1 MSSPG
6 RRQHDR
12 IACRNRTSR
21 HLLNCQK
28 AGFTKAIGAELKA
41 NTQVPVNN
49 LGGARMTDITDSDA
63 RATMLAAQLS
73 ESGSIGNLRI
83 VELPMPVP
91 PDGWVR
97 LKVMAFGL
105 NRSEYHSVHG
115 LAEGM
120 TFPRILGI
128 EASGVIDLDPEG
140 ILEPGTQAVT
150 MMGGMGRLFDGG
162 YAQYVVVPRTQIIT
176 FHSSLPWEV
185 IGSVP
190 ETLQTAYGTLTTGLD
205 LQPGQ
210 SLLVRGGTSALGLAT
225 AALAADMGCRVYA
238 TSRREAGLEL
248 LRSRGATPLLDD
260 GKVAP
265 RLREAEPSGVHTV
278 LELVGVPTLRDS
290 LAATAVHGTVCF
302 SGMLSDSWTIPNFY
316 PMDWIPNGVRL
327 TTYSGQAQDLPA
339 EVLQRTLDRI
349 ESGDLDLL
357 PIHSYPLAD
366 IAQAHEDMAS
376 GRHVGKLVGL
386 PWP

>member
-1 MSSPG
+1 MPSPITTATPAAPPTM
-6 RRQHDR
+6 Q
-12 IACRNRTSR
+12 A
-21 HLLNCQK
+21 
-28 AGFTKAIGAELKA
+28 
-41 NTQVPVNN
+41 
-49 LGGARMTDITDSDA
+49 AR
-63 RATMLAAQLS
+63 LS
-73 ESGSIGNLRI
+73 EPGSIDNLHL
-83 VELPMPVP
+83 VELSVP
-91 PDGWVR
+91 TPPEGWVR

-115 LAEGM
+115 MAEGM
-120 TFPRILGI
+120 TFPRVLGI

-140 ILEPGTQAVT
+140 VLEPGTQVVT
-150 MMGGMGRLFDGG
+150 MMGGMGRVFDGG

-190 ETLQTAYGTLTTGLD
+190 ETLQTAYGALTTGLD

-248 LRSRGATPLLDD
+248 LRSRGATTLLDD

-265 RLREAEPSGVHTV
+265 RLREAEPRGVHAV

-302 SGMLSDSWTIPNFY
+302 CGMLSDSWTISNFY

-357 PIHSYPLAD
+357 PVHSYPLAD
-366 IAQAHEDMAS
+366 IAQAHEDMAL

>member
-21 HLLNCQK
+21 HLLNCRK
-28 AGFTKAIGAELKA
+28 AGFTKAIGAGLKA
-41 NTQVPVNN
+41 NTQVPANN
-49 LGGARMTDITDSDA
+49 LEGARMTDITDSDA
-63 RATMLAAQLS
+63 PATMLAAQLS

-83 VELPMPVP
+83 VELPMPAP

-376 GRHVGKLVGL
+376 GRHMGKLVGL
-386 PWP
+386 P

>member
-21 HLLNCQK
+21 HLLNCRK
-28 AGFTKAIGAELKA
+28 AGFTKAIGAGLKA
-41 NTQVPVNN
+41 NTQVPANN
-49 LGGARMTDITDSDA
+49 LEGARMTDITDSDA
-63 RATMLAAQLS
+63 PATMLAAQLS

-83 VELPMPVP
+83 VELPMPAP

-386 PWP
+386 P

>member
-1 MSSPG
+1 
-6 RRQHDR
+6 
-12 IACRNRTSR
+12 
-21 HLLNCQK
+21 
-28 AGFTKAIGAELKA
+28 
-41 NTQVPVNN
+41 
-49 LGGARMTDITDSDA
+49 MTDITDSDA
-63 RATMLAAQLS
+63 PATMLAAQLS

-83 VELPMPVP
+83 IELPMPVP

-190 ETLQTAYGTLTTGLD
+190 ETLQTAYGALTTGLD

-210 SLLVRGGTSALGLAT
+210 SLLVRGGTSALGLTT
-225 AALAADMGCRVYA
+225 AALATDMGCRVYA

-248 LRSRGATPLLDD
+248 LRSRGAIPLLDD
-260 GKVAP
+260 RKVAP
-265 RLREAEPSGVHTV
+265 RLREAEPSGVHAV
-278 LELVGVPTLRDS
+278 LELVGVPTLQDS

-302 SGMLSDSWTIPNFY
+302 SGMLSDSWTISDFY

-327 TTYSGQAQDLPA
+327 TAYSGQAQDLPA
-339 EVLQRTLDRI
+339 EVLQRILDRI

-357 PIHSYPLAD
+357 PVNSYPLAD
-366 IAQAHEDMAS
+366 IAQAHEDMAL
-376 GRHVGKLVGL
+376 GRHVASSSACRGPRSPGAGRRRRSSRRRRTRHGC
-386 PWP
+386 PRGRARWPRSSRHRSHGARQ